1 MSSLRFALPRESL
14 GEVQRA
20 IAWTGLVSALAA
32 VTLALTPVP
41 SAVAFLALVAFACVG
56 PGAACVCHVRLG
68 DPVAAWAVVLVLSM
82 SLSVLTSV
90 TLVWARWWEPV
101 VGLIVLAT
109 LSAASCAVAL
119 VLKDQQG
126 PPPEPGPVLPG
137 QRPGST
143 GAVTPAASE
152 TALFPVIGGRRGA
165 DEALLLA
172 VGAEVTQ
179 RLPDETTLL
188 PIIGGPAAPRP
199 AATDETSVIPRIG
212 GPAAPDETSVIPRIG
227 GPAAPDET
235 SVIPRIGGPAVPADQ
250 TTVIPRVT
258 SRIPAAPQDA
268 TGLLPRVAG
277 PGPDATSLIPRIT
290 APAAEAAAEP
300 PHQDAAPRRLS
311 ARQRRSRRRWE
322 TAAALGTI
330 LSAVVVWAFSVAGT
344 RIDDVDDFGLL
355 SAVHPAYFLAIVI
368 CVLGFVTELARRRPR
383 GWAALGNTA
392 ALLLIMH
399 ATVPILVAE
408 PEYSWTYKHLGV
420 IDLIA
425 VGRPL
430 DNAYDVYQ
438 QWPAFFALVAQLTT
452 AAGTTALD
460 VASWAPL
467 FFGLINLL
475 PVYAIARTLSTDR
488 RVPHLTAFVFCAV
501 NWVGQDYLA
510 PQAFAYTLSL
520 GVVLVMLRWLRRDP
534 MPSREQHRL
543 LTRLWTWVQVGVGP
557 VPYTSSRARKLSL
570 VTLYLVYA
578 AIVVSHQLSPYLV
591 AVGAFALVAFRL
603 VQPVQIVPIFG
614 VIAVLQV
621 IPRYRLVESWG
632 LFDGFNLFAN
642 AQPTGPTQG
651 MVSSGRTFSVLA
663 VEVLALAVWLTAAI
677 VVVANRKRLG
687 PLAVPAALA
696 AGPFAVLLG
705 NSYGGEAVFRV
716 FLFSSPWC
724 AFLIAVGML
733 RLRLDRRLGIGLA
746 APALAL
752 AAVVAVQ
759 GEHGQLMVNRFT
771 TAEVRA
777 AQYLY
782 ANIPTGGAVV
792 LAGVNF
798 PDRIGARYTDVLGA
812 VGATDSIMPDVSYE
826 GAVIFGEAMDDSDL
840 AALNSYFDVYTVP
853 VYLVFSR
860 SQANAAA
867 YFGYYP
873 PGKLE
878 QLRGLVAGSAQWR
891 LWHGN
896 EDTQIYQ
903 YVPGPAAPTTEAD
916 APVPQP

>member
-14 GEVQRA
+14 GEVQRVV
-20 IAWTGLVSALAA
+20 AWTGMLTALAA
-32 VTLALTPVP
+32 VALALTPVP
-41 SAVAFLALVAFACVG
+41 SAVSFLTLVAFACIG

-68 DPVAAWAVVLVLSM
+68 DPVAAAAVVLVLSM

-119 VLKDQQG
+119 VLKDRQG
-126 PPPEPGPVLPG
+126 PPPENGPVLPG
-137 QRPGST
+137 QRQGST

-152 TALFPVIGGRRGA
+152 TALFPVITGRRAA
-165 DEALLLA
+165 DEALLLE

-188 PIIGGPAAPRP
+188 PIIGGPGAPRP
-199 AATDETSVIPRIG
+199 AAADETS
-212 GPAAPDETSVIPRIG
+212 A
-227 GPAAPDET
+227 
-235 SVIPRIGGPAVPADQ
+235 IPRIGGPAVAADQ
-250 TTVIPRVT
+250 TTVIPRISST
-258 SRIPAAPQDA
+258 IPAAPQDA

-290 APAAEAAAEP
+290 APVADAAGESEAH
-300 PHQDAAPRRLS
+300 PHRQAAAPRRLS
-311 ARQRRSRRRWE
+311 ARQRRYRRRWE
-322 TAAALGTI
+322 TAAGLGAI
-330 LSAVVVWAFSVAGT
+330 LGAVVVWALSVAGT
-344 RIDDVDDFGLL
+344 QIDTVDDFGLL
-355 SAVHPAYFLAIVI
+355 SAVHPAYYAAIVI
-368 CVLGFVTELARRRPR
+368 CVFGFVAELARRRPR
-383 GWAALGNTA
+383 AWAALGNTV

-438 QWPAFFALVAQLTT
+438 QWPAFFALVALLTS

-475 PVYAIARTLSTDR
+475 PVYAIARTLSTNR
-488 RVPHLTAFVFCAV
+488 RVPYLTAFIFCAV

-591 AVGAFALVAFRL
+591 AVGAFALVSFRL
-603 VQPVQIVPIFG
+603 VQAVQIVPIFG
-614 VIAVLQV
+614 VIAVLQL

-642 AQPTGPTQG
+642 AQPTGPTHG
-651 MVSSGRTFSVLA
+651 LVSSGRTFSVLA

-716 FLFSSPWC
+716 FLYSSPWC

-752 AAVVAVQ
+752 ATVVAVQ

-771 TAEVRA
+771 TAEVQA
-777 AQYLY
+777 SQHLY
-782 ANIPTGGAVV
+782 ANIPAGGAVV

-826 GAVIFGEAMDDSDL
+826 GAVLFGHAMDDSDL

-873 PGKLE
+873 PSKLE
-878 QLRGLVAGSAQWR
+878 QLRDLVAGSGQWR

-903 YVPGPAAPTTEAD
+903 YVPGSATPSTD
-916 APVPQP
+916 QGAPVPQP